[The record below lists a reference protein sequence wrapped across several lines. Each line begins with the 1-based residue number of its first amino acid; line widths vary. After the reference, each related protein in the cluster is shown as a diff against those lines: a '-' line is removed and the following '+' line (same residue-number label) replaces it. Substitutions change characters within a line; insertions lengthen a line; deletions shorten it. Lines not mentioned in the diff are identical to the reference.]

1 VLTGIILQVLHVIVV
16 TRKVENEMTGNS
28 IYRSIKRI
36 IMKHV
41 LPVFLLLILGLTL
54 TGQTLGDAK
63 EGTISYITAQNIY
76 VKFQSTE
83 NVSAGDTLF
92 FLQDSKMFPVMIVK
106 DLSSISCVCSS
117 ITTKKLSVAD
127 KIVTRPKITPPAK
140 KAEVIAIPIAQPLL
154 TSDTG
159 TVKKELHKE
168 LEQDVSGRISMSAY
182 SNFSNMSDFSQRM
195 RYNFSLYALNIG
207 GSKLSGETYIAFTHK
222 LNEWSEVKNNIHN
235 GLKIYSLSLS
245 YAFNKSNS
253 VSAGRKVNPMLSSVG
268 AIDGIQYDAKLKSFR
283 AGIFA
288 GTRPDYMDY
297 SFNADLL
304 QYGAYIGHDH
314 TNINGGNMQT
324 SMAFIEQK
332 NNGNIDRRFTYLQH
346 SNSLITNLYFFGS
359 VEFDLYNQVRNIS
372 TVDTTYNQDNTP
384 SLSNLYVSLRYRV
397 IKQLSLSIS
406 YSNRQNII
414 YYETYK
420 SIVDQLLAASTMQ
433 GYMFQVNY
441 RPGRKLSFG
450 ANAGYRFS
458 KKDPIPSKNL
468 YTYMTYSNLPWIN
481 ASLTL
486 SATLMKT
493 SYINGSIYSI
503 GLSRDIIPGI
513 LSAGLGYRYV
523 DYKFVNS
530 ETPLIQNMAEMD
542 LTWRI
547 MKKLSFS
554 LNYEGTFEKG
564 RNYDRIYVNLTQRF

>member
-1 VLTGIILQVLHVIVV
+1 MKNVI
-16 TRKVENEMTGNS
+16 
-28 IYRSIKRI
+28 
-36 IMKHV
+36 
-41 LPVFLLLILGLTL
+41 PVFLMFILGLNL
-54 TGQTLGDAK
+54 NGQSLGEAK
-63 EGTISYITAQNIY
+63 EGIISYVTSQNIY
-76 VKFQSTE
+76 VKFQSTSTI
-83 NVSAGDTLF
+83 SAGDTLF
-92 FLQDSKMFPVMIVK
+92 LIQDSKKLPVMIVK

-117 ITTKKLSVAD
+117 ITTKKLMVAD
-127 KIVTRPKITPPAK
+127 KIVTRPKIIPPK
-140 KAEVIAIPIAQPLL
+140 EKTEVIAVPIVQPLQ
-154 TSDTG
+154 
-159 TVKKELHKE
+159 TVDSASAKKEVPKE
-168 LEQDVSGRISMSAY
+168 LKQVVGGRVSMSAY

-195 RYNFSLYALNIG
+195 RYNFTLYAQNIG
-207 GSKLSGETYIAFTHK
+207 GSKLSGETYISFTHK
-222 LNEWSEVKNNIHN
+222 LNEWSEVQDNIYN

-245 YAFNKSNS
+245 YAFNKNNS
-253 VSAGRKVNPMLSSVG
+253 VSAGRKVNPMLSNVG
-268 AIDGIQYDAKLKSFR
+268 AIDGVQYDAKLKSFR

-297 SFNADLL
+297 SFNAELL

-314 TNINGGNMQT
+314 TNKNGGNTQT

-332 NNGNIDRRFTYLQH
+332 NNGNIDRRFAYMQH
-346 SNSLITNLYFFGS
+346 SNSLLTNLNFFGS
-359 VEFDLYNQVRNIS
+359 VEFDLYNQVKNINGQ
-372 TVDTTYNQDNTP
+372 DTIYTPNNSP
-384 SLSNLYVSLRYRV
+384 SLSNLYVSVRYRV

-433 GYMFQVNY
+433 GYMFQVNF

-458 KKDPIPSKNL
+458 KKDPIPSMNL

-503 GLSRDIIPGI
+503 GLSRDVIPGI

-523 DYKFVNS
+523 DYTFVNS
-530 ETPLIQNMAEMD
+530 ESPLIQNMGEMD